1 MENKK
6 RVVLFQGDSITDAG
20 RDRDN
25 QNSLGGGYAMMAA
38 SMYQA
43 DNPKED
49 ITFINKGISGN
60 RAVDLKNRWDK
71 DCIDLK
77 PDVVS
82 ILIGVNDVWRKYDDK
97 DPTSAEDF
105 YNYYDGLLNRVM
117 KETEATIIL
126 CEPFLLHINEERASW
141 REDLDPKIQV
151 VRTLARKYKAFYVP
165 FDGLFSANSVY
176 KEPGFW
182 AGDGVHPSLPGHALM
197 AREWLKVFAL
207 IK

>member
-6 RVVLFQGDSITDAG
+6 RIVLFQGDSITDAG
-20 RDRDN
+20 RDRGN
-25 QNSLGGGYAMMAA
+25 IASLGGGYAMMAA
-38 SMYQA
+38 SLYQA
-43 DNPKED
+43 DYPRED

-82 ILIGVNDVWRKYDDK
+82 ILIGVNDVWRRYDNN
-97 DPTSAEDF
+97 DPTSVETF
-105 YNYYDGLLNRVM
+105 YDYYDGLLDRVVN
-117 KETEATIIL
+117 ETGATLIL

-151 VRTLARKYKAFYVP
+151 VRALARKYQAHYVA
-165 FDGLFSANSVY
+165 FDGVFSANSVY
-176 KEPGFW
+176 KAPDFW

-197 AREWLKVFAL
+197 AREWLKVFTS
-207 IK
+207 IT